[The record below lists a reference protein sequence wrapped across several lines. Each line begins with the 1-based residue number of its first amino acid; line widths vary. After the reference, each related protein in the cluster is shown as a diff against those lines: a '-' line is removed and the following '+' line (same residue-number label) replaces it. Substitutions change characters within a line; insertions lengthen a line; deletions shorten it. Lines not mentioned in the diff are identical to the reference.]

1 MRPLPPHDW
10 RYVLGVAWRAAAWV
24 GIATTL
30 SVTSV
35 WHVWLIEHREDG
47 FHIVQLPAVYV
58 TAQACQVRSTS
69 INNDASWPVSACRRV
84 LY

>member
-1 MRPLPPHDW
+1 MRPPTLHYW
-10 RYVLGVAWRAAAWV
+10 RSVLWGAWRAAAWV
-24 GIATTL
+24 GIATIL

-47 FHIVQLPAVYV
+47 FHIVQLPAVYA
-58 TAQACQVRSTS
+58 TAQACRVRSTS